1 MSKIAPKREDR
12 EELIAVYAGTF
23 DPMTNG
29 HRDIMERA
37 IKVFDKVIF
46 AVAESSSKSPLFLA
60 SERVE
65 LAKECLSDLGSNIEV
80 LSFKGLL
87 VEFVKGLNA
96 SVIIRG
102 LRAVSDYEYESQM
115 AVINRELAADIETVF
130 LMTSKRSSFISS
142 SIVKQ
147 VASVGGD
154 ITGLVPE
161 PVAAA
166 LKRKFG

>member
-1 MSKIAPKREDR
+1 MTASVKNQMVPQTV
-12 EELIAVYAGTF
+12 AVYAGTF

-29 HRDIMERA
+29 HRDIVERA
-37 IKVFDKVIF
+37 LKVFDKVVF
-46 AVAESSSKSPLFLA
+46 AVAESSSKSPLFSPA
-60 SERVE
+60 ERVS
-65 LAKECLSDLGSNIEV
+65 LAQECLSDLEDKIEV
-80 LSFKGLL
+80 CSFRGLL
-87 VEFVKGLNA
+87 VEFVKKQNA
-96 SVIIRG
+96 TIIVRG

-154 ITGLVPE
+154 ISGLVPG
-161 PVAAA
+161 PVNLA
-166 LKRKFG
+166 LKSKFN

>member
-1 MSKIAPKREDR
+1 MSKTVQKNDQRN
-12 EELIAVYAGTF
+12 LVAVYAGTF

-29 HRDIMERA
+29 HRDIVERA

-46 AVAESSSKSPLFLA
+46 AVAESSSKSPLFSA

-65 LAKECLSDLGSNIEV
+65 LAKECLSDLGDLIEV
-80 LSFKGLL
+80 KSFRGLL
-87 VEFVKGLNA
+87 VEFVKNLNA
-96 SVIIRG
+96 HVIIRG

-115 AVINRELAADIETVF
+115 AVINRELNADIETVF

-147 VASVGGD
+147 VASVGGE
-154 ITGLVPE
+154 ISGLVPA
-161 PVAAA
+161 PVATA

>member
-1 MSKIAPKREDR
+1 MTKIVARDDQGK
-12 EELIAVYAGTF
+12 LVAVYAGTF

-46 AVAESSSKSPLFLA
+46 AVAESSSKSPLFPA

-65 LAKECLSDLGSNIEV
+65 LAKECLADLGSNIEV
-80 LSFKGLL
+80 KSFKGLL
-87 VEFVKGLNA
+87 VEFVKSVNA
-96 SVIIRG
+96 SIIIRG

-154 ITGLVPE
+154 ITGLVPG